1 MEQMM
6 IKTHGLGCQA
16 GFKYLL
22 KDINWEVRQGEH
34 WAVFGMNGCGK
45 TTLLSVLAGFK
56 QPTAGD
62 VRVLGKNYSQDNI
75 LALRQR
81 IGWVSGSFFEQ
92 KYTKESAQDIVLSG
106 KFGTL
111 GLGRPITDGDR
122 KRARS
127 LLKALHLGRKIDQ
140 PFHLM
145 SKGER
150 QNVLIARALMA
161 EPEILLLDEPCTGLD
176 ILAREQLLSTLRSMA
191 QEGRMMM
198 EAKIDQDVIPQLA
211 QQKTVDQPAQLG
223 IQFLPEVGPDIS
235 WTGGEMSIRYEMYKL
250 NFDWRMNQMQFTFVP
265 GDIEFKVT
273 QQPDVVIKYIGG
285 PLYVPPSADPNY
297 EPLDTKA

>member
-1 MEQMM
+1 MRPLIEIQTIPIEIQM
-6 IKTHGLGCQA
+6 
-16 GFKYLL
+16 
-22 KDINWEVRQGEH
+22 
-34 WAVFGMNGCGK
+34 K
-45 TTLLSVLAGFK
+45 TTNAHLEYARGTAQMEVSRDRRGLV
-56 QPTAGD
+56 PTAAQSIQQGAAQGQ
-62 VRVLGKNYSQDNI
+62 RAAYEATAVL
-75 LALRQR
+75 
-81 IGWVSGSFFEQ
+81 
-92 KYTKESAQDIVLSG
+92 
-106 KFGTL
+106 
-111 GLGRPITDGDR
+111 
-122 KRARS
+122 
-127 LLKALHLGRKIDQ
+127 
-140 PFHLM
+140 
-145 SKGER
+145 
-150 QNVLIARALMA
+150 
-161 EPEILLLDEPCTGLD
+161 
-176 ILAREQLLSTLRSMA
+176 A

-235 WTGGEMSIRYEMYKL
+235 WTGGEMSIRYEMDKL